1 MDVSAAMAVD
11 TIASDTKAAGK
22 LLYICGANQAV
33 KDVLLAI
40 NGGELAHFESE
51 TLIEALQKAVKVID
65 SDSDGNT
72 TGSSQ
77 PIVN

>member
-1 MDVSAAMAVD
+1 M
-11 TIASDTKAAGK
+11 
-22 LLYICGANQAV
+22 

-65 SDSDGNT
+65 GDSDGNT